1 MDICVFAGT
10 FNPIHNAHIKMAEIA
25 LNKNDF
31 DKIIFI
37 PSYIPPHKDVE
48 KDLAIH
54 RMNMVKLATKYN
66 PKFEVSD
73 FEYKNENKSYSIF
86 TVKEIIKKYD
96 IKEKLNFIIGT
107 DAFLKIDTWYQKDEL
122 KKLVHFLVFKRTGD
136 DITKLYDLEKEQW
149 DFEIIEY
156 DYMNISSTEIRK
168 TSIITD
174 VPKEIEEYIKNNGL
188 YEYRKL

>member
-25 LNKNDF
+25 LNKNNF

-96 IKEKLNFIIGT
+96 IKEKLNNMILITFSHLLVKKLTLQIVRLS
-107 DAFLKIDTWYQKDEL
+107 AFLQFRICLMMMEL
-122 KKLVHFLVFKRTGD
+122 WLTTQSGKKRFRSPQIFQLF
-136 DITKLYDLEKEQW
+136 
-149 DFEIIEY
+149 
-156 DYMNISSTEIRK
+156 
-168 TSIITD
+168 
-174 VPKEIEEYIKNNGL
+174 
-188 YEYRKL
+188 